1 MKPVDVS
8 VDDLDALDTIDCDET
23 SEGLTAYVKDIR
35 ERRYCLKSRWVEA
48 DEWKEHLKKVAS
60 GSVADDTVASFSSL
74 NTCYYSDEGR
84 VTYVSALKTLFVCT
98 DGDWMEYALQS
109 VPSGG
114 RFVAVC
120 KFRTINA

>member
-120 KFRTINA
+120 KFCTINA